1 MGIRA
6 EGGGWLV
13 MQGDRNTY
21 PVKCDW
27 CEIKLISYEARKVQM
42 DMRDELDFNWACPEC
57 YERTY

>member
-1 MGIRA
+1 MGIRT
-6 EGGGWLV
+6 EGVWWLV

-27 CEIKLISYEARKVQM
+27 CEVQLISYEGRKVQM
-42 DMRDELDFNWACPEC
+42 DMRDELDYNWACPEC